1 MKGQR
6 YFISFTDNHY
16 GFMYLYRLF
25 DKAEAFDAFKTY
37 KSEVEKQKETTIK
50 IVSSNRGEEYYGRY
64 IGKG

>member
-1 MKGQR
+1 M
-6 YFISFTDNHY
+6 YF
-16 GFMYLYRLF
+16 YLLF

-37 KSEVEKQKETTIK
+37 KSEVEKQKEKTIK